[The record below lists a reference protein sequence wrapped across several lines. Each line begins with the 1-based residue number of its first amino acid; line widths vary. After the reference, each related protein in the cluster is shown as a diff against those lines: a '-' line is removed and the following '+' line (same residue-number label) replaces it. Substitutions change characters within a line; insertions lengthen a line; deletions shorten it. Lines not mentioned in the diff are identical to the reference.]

1 MTADH
6 FIVLILKQQLPPLL
20 KLALPVMGAQFGM
33 MLMGVVDTMMVG
45 RLDLD
50 SSALAASSIANAWLF
65 AVLWFGMGV
74 IQGIDP
80 LITQA
85 HGAKR
90 QDHALIA
97 MQRGLVLSCVI
108 SLPLIIGINY
118 AEEILLLFQQ
128 DAKLAAMAESYLRVQ
143 LWSVPFFLFFI
154 ALRQYLQGREIVKP
168 MLWVAIIA
176 NVFNVFANYILIYGK
191 LGLPAL
197 GLEGA
202 GIATSITRCFMFFA
216 LLFWGLKISAI
227 PKAWLPTSRA
237 IYRLKEFILI
247 VQLGLPVGVQI
258 GFEILAFSCSTFIAG
273 ILGQTVLAAHT
284 IALNIAALAFMMPL
298 GISQG
303 AVTRVGNLLGNHEY
317 KHAKHAAWTAIFCGG
332 MVMMISAT
340 IFVIFRFALP
350 LLYTDNKEVILI
362 TAIILPV
369 AAAFQIVDGIQVV
382 CAGVL
387 RGMGRPLPSAIANLV
402 AFWFIGL
409 PIAYWT
415 TITLG
420 YGITALWWSLSLG
433 LAIVAITLSLWI
445 LYRGP
450 ENHSRQFE

>member
-1 MTADH
+1 
-6 FIVLILKQQLPPLL
+6 
-20 KLALPVMGAQFGM
+20 MGAQLGM

-65 AVLWFGMGV
+65 AILWFGMGIV
-74 IQGIDP
+74 QGIDP

-97 MQRGLVLSCVI
+97 MQRGLVLSCAI
-108 SLPLIIGINY
+108 SIPLILSISF

-128 DAKLAAMAESYLRVQ
+128 DPKLASMAQKYLRVQ
-143 LWSVPFFLFFI
+143 LWSVPFFLFFV

-168 MLWVAIIA
+168 MLWVSIIA
-176 NVFNVFANYILIYGK
+176 NVFNVLANYILIYGK
-191 LGLPAL
+191 LGFPAL

-202 GIATSITRCFMFFA
+202 GIATSFTRCFMFFA
-216 LLFWGLKISAI
+216 LLVWGLKSKVI
-227 PKAWLPTSRA
+227 PRNWFPYSKK
-237 IYRLKEFILI
+237 IYQLKEFVLI
-247 VQLGLPVGVQI
+247 IQLGLPVGLQI

-273 ILGQTVLAAHT
+273 MLGQTVLAAHT

-303 AVTRVGNLLGNHEY
+303 AVTRVGNLLGDHQF
-317 KHAKHAAWTAIFCGG
+317 KQAKHAAWTAIFFGG
-332 MVMMISAT
+332 LVMTFSAF

-350 LLYTDNKEVILI
+350 LLYTDNKDVILI
-362 TAIILPV
+362 TATILPV

-382 CAGVL
+382 GAGVL

-402 AFWFIGL
+402 AFWLIGL

-420 YGITALWWSLSLG
+420 YGIEALWWSLSLG
-433 LAIVAITLSLWI
+433 LAIVAISLSLWI
-445 LYRGP
+445 FYRGP
-450 ENHSRQFE
+450 EKHSRHFE